1 MTELEKYIRSHANEF
16 DGMKPK
22 EGHEERFWAK
32 YAIDSPVKPAN
43 DEGVKPAN
51 DEGVKPAND
60 GKGTAKDRRVW
71 RILVTAVAAAA
82 VLAGVFIAGSSFGH
96 FTGRN
101 PEAIYLAYMT
111 EVSKLYKDAP
121 MEDSAAWDDALAQLT
136 EEAVPLFEQLP
147 QELSR
152 RRKARILKEYY
163 GNLLDGAKSFVNQ

>member
-1 MTELEKYIRSHANEF
+1 MTELEKYIRDNAAGF
-16 DGMKPK
+16 DGMEPA
-22 EGHEERFWAK
+22 EGHEERFLAK
-32 YAIDSPVKPAN
+32 LEAQSARKS
-43 DEGVKPAN
+43 
-51 DEGVKPAND
+51 
-60 GKGTAKDRRVW
+60 W
-71 RILVTAVAAAA
+71 RIILATLAAAA
-82 VLAGVFIAGSSFGH
+82 TLAGVFFAGSSFGH